1 MNSDF
6 RKLDNY
12 EYERLKMAL
21 PWITVLV
28 AGADGNIDDSE
39 VAWAEKLTQIR
50 SYGGSD
56 MLEDYYQDVHQHFSD
71 TLKTLMEEC
80 PDDTE
85 TRNELIYEELK
96 SLNEIL
102 RKLDPKIGHTLYKDF
117 LSFAKHIAEASGGVL
132 RFFSVSP
139 EEKAV
144 IGLEMI
150 EPIHYEDENDLLH

>member
-6 RKLDNY
+6 TNLDKY

-39 VAWAEKLTQIR
+39 ITWAEKLTQIR

-56 MLEDYYQDVHQHFSD
+56 ILEDYYQDVHQNFSE
-71 TLKTLMEEC
+71 TLKSLLEEC
-80 PDDTE
+80 PDDTA
-85 TRNELIYEELK
+85 TRNELLNEELK

-102 RKLDPKIGHTLYKDF
+102 QKLEPKIGHTLYKDF

-132 RFFSVSP
+132 RFFSISP

-144 IGLEMI
+144 MGLEMI
-150 EPIHYEDENDLLH
+150 EPIHYEEENGLLH